1 MAELVAYLLT
11 LLKAL
16 TSAVHDAAHHDV
28 LHGTIGQVVA
38 LIQQTRL
45 PLHDSGLLSFR
56 QRP

>member
-1 MAELVAYLLT
+1 VAEVVAYLLT

-16 TSAVHDAAHHDV
+16 TGAVHDAAHHDV